1 MVIETRSS
9 TQGKTEKTG
18 EDISADTADK
28 VCKDVNMQLVDGKA
42 KTHPVLVDLDAS
54 DLPFASESLR
64 SGGCCEGCIELRSEI
79 KEMRQEIERLTAMSA
94 YSNLPAE
101 TRSSM
106 TSENMQIIER
116 LWANNTSLIKSV
128 EALSQQLL
136 RKDSNATPNFAAVPA
151 TSGTGSNP
159 SCPITGQTYVSNEKN
174 EKKKQKK
181 KRKKKKQKQQ
191 KQFGPSKNSAAID
204 SSHDLAEVSAPLLPS
219 PPGDSAAAESSRR
232 KTTTVIAGDS
242 LIKNIIG
249 AKMSASDQDNYF
261 VVKHFP
267 GATVSDVEDYV
278 KPLVRRS
285 PENVILHVGTN
296 DLRSCPPRNIADSI
310 LNLVTQV
317 KQGKHDR

>member
-9 TQGKTEKTG
+9 TQGKAEKTG

-101 TRSSM
+101 TRSPM
-106 TSENMQIIER
+106 TSENMQIIESLR
-116 LWANNTSLIKSV
+116 ENNTSLIKSV

-151 TSGTGSNP
+151 TRGTGSNP

-181 KRKKKKQKQQ
+181 KQKKKKQKQ
-191 KQFGPSKNSAAID
+191 
-204 SSHDLAEVSAPLLPS
+204 
-219 PPGDSAAAESSRR
+219 
-232 KTTTVIAGDS
+232 
-242 LIKNIIG
+242 
-249 AKMSASDQDNYF
+249 
-261 VVKHFP
+261 
-267 GATVSDVEDYV
+267 
-278 KPLVRRS
+278 
-285 PENVILHVGTN
+285 
-296 DLRSCPPRNIADSI
+296 
-310 LNLVTQV
+310 
-317 KQGKHDR
+317 